1 MRVFLDA
8 NVLFSAA
15 APESPTR
22 QLLEM
27 ILRHAK
33 AVTNEHAWEEARR
46 NVERKRPH
54 LLDELKHLKP
64 RLEFT
69 AKFKTVEK
77 PALPDKDQPIIGGA
91 VASGCSD
98 LWTGDKRHFGSLYG
112 RTVEGTR
119 IVSGVMIADDVTA
132 RGWLE

>member
-15 APESPTR
+15 SPDSPTR
-22 QLLEM
+22 QLLEAV
-27 ILRHAK
+27 LRHAK

-46 NVERKRPH
+46 NVALKRPH
-54 LLDELKHLKP
+54 LTNELNRLKP

-69 AKFKTVEK
+69 GKFRAVEN
-77 PALPDKDQPIIGGA
+77 PVVPHKDQPVIGGA
-91 VASGCSD
+91 VASGCSH

-119 IVSGVMIADDVTA
+119 IVSGVMLADEVSA
-132 RGWLE
+132 RGWT